1 MFYIM
6 LMKKFRD
13 RITRE
18 LHNTSQSH
26 LQPHHYGYCVMLV
39 NHQENFFMPSSYLDH
54 IISMSEVVFKS
65 DDVDTFQSLDS
76 DVINLC
82 NRKFGLYTVC
92 KESIALGDLKS
103 VSVISEICNS
113 VNSTGLIVSMR
124 NYVFALI
131 PYLKSFYFFKPCNIS
146 CSICFPV
153 LRCP

>member
-1 MFYIM
+1 MVIA
-6 LMKKFRD
+6 LCWLIIRK
-13 RITRE
+13 IS
-18 LHNTSQSH
+18 LW
-26 LQPHHYGYCVMLV
+26 L
-39 NHQENFFMPSSYLDH
+39 SSYLDH
-54 IISMSEVVFKS
+54 IISMSEVAFKS
-65 DDVDTFQSLDS
+65 HNVDIFQSLDS

-146 CSICFPV
+146 YYIQEDVPFV
-153 LRCP
+153 FQF